1 MKSNYKIFTAVF
13 LSAIMT
19 AAAPLTVCGAE
30 VFSAGESFSDGTGSI
45 PAILTDMVLPD
56 GEIGTEYQVQLEAD
70 TDVNWSLEEG
80 SELPAGL
87 TLSSGGVISGTPQE
101 EGSFSFTV
109 QADNGIGVSSQ
120 ELSLYV
126 AQREQE
132 PVIKQ
137 YELTSGTAL
146 IDLGIHA
153 EGEQSR
159 KRLFLYNAGTD
170 SLHLSDFPQSRYFD
184 FSYAPIFDTNTD
196 EEMQP
201 GSCAAVDIDDK
212 KDLPA
217 GNYEETV
224 TFETKEGASCK
235 VTLKVIVGASSE
247 KDYELS
253 IETGTEEEFTES
265 DFYDPEFRVEK
276 YVVVRNSGKKETRI
290 RIDTSG
296 LKNFEV
302 DDQMAKWTEDYEE
315 QDSKKLLKPGETL
328 YFYILPKQ
336 EYGIYDE
343 SFAFLADDG
352 SRYPLH
358 VTMNREKNPT
368 EKKQLEI
375 TEKSAGGFPTMQWGY
390 KTLPEA
396 KTYILKNVTDTDM
409 KLSFNRS
416 KECSVLL
423 SGNAYLAPG
432 ESTELRLWPK
442 LGLSVGKYSFQVTVT
457 AKTVAGEHLTTQNLY
472 NSFIVGDRTY
482 QGLADAVAPVTGIT
496 NGAEKTADAL
506 HLPNSLEV
514 YGAEV
519 NGEKTTFSASVKWD
533 VENCAYDPKSK
544 AAQSFLV
551 NGSLE
556 LNEDENNEGLDTA
569 VQIMVQVDAYQ
580 TLNRPVIDTRWT
592 RVITNYAMLYLR
604 DLSNEADGYQFVTAK
619 SQKDL
624 KKGNYTAQTKIT
636 NSELKYIPEGTHSLY
651 CRAYKENSSHVM
663 EYGEWSDGVPVTVKA
678 KTPDAPVVQKVQV
691 KKNDVRIV
699 LNSKGEEPD
708 GYDVVAARSKN
719 GKEPSDYIKVKSGYS
734 GSSKELILRG
744 VPAGTWYIGVHAY
757 KYLNGSNTKVLS
769 KWAEVRKVT
778 VKTSLVTGKPAVKS
792 AKVSRQGTKR
802 NVTVTFTVPKSCD
815 GTDWVLAKKVSKSDN
830 GSYTGVSSY
839 AYTKKNQTKTTVV
852 FKSVKPGVYYLAGR
866 AYVKGYAKSYTK
878 WSKIKKIVV
887 K

>member
-1 MKSNYKIFTAVF
+1 
-13 LSAIMT
+13 
-19 AAAPLTVCGAE
+19 
-30 VFSAGESFSDGTGSI
+30 
-45 PAILTDMVLPD
+45 
-56 GEIGTEYQVQLEAD
+56 
-70 TDVNWSLEEG
+70 
-80 SELPAGL
+80 
-87 TLSSGGVISGTPQE
+87 
-101 EGSFSFTV
+101 
-109 QADNGIGVSSQ
+109 
-120 ELSLYV
+120 
-126 AQREQE
+126 
-132 PVIKQ
+132 
-137 YELTSGTAL
+137 
-146 IDLGIHA
+146 
-153 EGEQSR
+153 
-159 KRLFLYNAGTD
+159 
-170 SLHLSDFPQSRYFD
+170 
-184 FSYAPIFDTNTD
+184 
-196 EEMQP
+196 
-201 GSCAAVDIDDK
+201 
-212 KDLPA
+212 
-217 GNYEETV
+217 
-224 TFETKEGASCK
+224 
-235 VTLKVIVGASSE
+235 
-247 KDYELS
+247 
-253 IETGTEEEFTES
+253 
-265 DFYDPEFRVEK
+265 
-276 YVVVRNSGKKETRI
+276 
-290 RIDTSG
+290 
-296 LKNFEV
+296 
-302 DDQMAKWTEDYEE
+302 
-315 QDSKKLLKPGETL
+315 
-328 YFYILPKQ
+328 
-336 EYGIYDE
+336 
-343 SFAFLADDG
+343 
-352 SRYPLH
+352 
-358 VTMNREKNPT
+358 MNREKNPT
-368 EKKQLEI
+368 EKKQLEM
-375 TEKSAGGFPTMQWGY
+375 TEKSAGACPTMQWGY
-390 KTLPEA
+390 MTLPEA

-416 KECSVLL
+416 KECSVSL

-432 ESTELRLWPK
+432 ESTELRLLPK

-482 QGLADAVAPVTGIT
+482 QGLADAVEPVTEIT

-506 HLPNSLEV
+506 HLPDWLKV

-519 NGEKTTFSASVKWD
+519 DGEKTTFSASVKWD
-533 VENCAYDPKSK
+533 VEDCVYDPKSK
-544 AAQSFLV
+544 AAQSFTV
-551 NGSLE
+551 TGHLE

-580 TLNRPVIDTRWT
+580 TLNRPVIDLLRTGVR
-592 RVITNYAMLYLR
+592 TNYAMLYLR

-619 SQKDL
+619 SQKEL
-624 KKGNYTAQTKIT
+624 KKGNYTAQVSIT
-636 NSELKYIPEGTHSLY
+636 NSELNQYPELKYIPEGTHSLY

-663 EYGEWSDGVPVTVKA
+663 EYGEWSDGVPVTVKV

-719 GKEPSDYIKVKSGYS
+719 GTEPSDYIKVKSGYS

-792 AKVSRQGTKR
+792 AKVSRQGTER

-815 GTDWVLAKKVSKSDN
+815 GTDWVLAKKVSKSDD

-852 FKSVKPGVYYLAGR
+852 FKNVKPGVYYLAGR

>member
-80 SELPAGL
+80 SELPAGF
-87 TLSSGGVISGTPQE
+87 TLSSGGVISGMPQE

-212 KDLPA
+212 KNLPA

-302 DDQMAKWTEDYEE
+302 DDQMAKWTDC
-315 QDSKKLLKPGETL
+315 LL
-328 YFYILPKQ
+328 
-336 EYGIYDE
+336 
-343 SFAFLADDG
+343 
-352 SRYPLH
+352 
-358 VTMNREKNPT
+358 
-368 EKKQLEI
+368 
-375 TEKSAGGFPTMQWGY
+375 
-390 KTLPEA
+390 
-396 KTYILKNVTDTDM
+396 
-409 KLSFNRS
+409 
-416 KECSVLL
+416 
-423 SGNAYLAPG
+423 
-432 ESTELRLWPK
+432 
-442 LGLSVGKYSFQVTVT
+442 
-457 AKTVAGEHLTTQNLY
+457 
-472 NSFIVGDRTY
+472 
-482 QGLADAVAPVTGIT
+482 
-496 NGAEKTADAL
+496 
-506 HLPNSLEV
+506 
-514 YGAEV
+514 
-519 NGEKTTFSASVKWD
+519 
-533 VENCAYDPKSK
+533 
-544 AAQSFLV
+544 
-551 NGSLE
+551 
-556 LNEDENNEGLDTA
+556 
-569 VQIMVQVDAYQ
+569 
-580 TLNRPVIDTRWT
+580 
-592 RVITNYAMLYLR
+592 
-604 DLSNEADGYQFVTAK
+604 
-619 SQKDL
+619 
-624 KKGNYTAQTKIT
+624 
-636 NSELKYIPEGTHSLY
+636 
-651 CRAYKENSSHVM
+651 
-663 EYGEWSDGVPVTVKA
+663 
-678 KTPDAPVVQKVQV
+678 
-691 KKNDVRIV
+691 
-699 LNSKGEEPD
+699 
-708 GYDVVAARSKN
+708 
-719 GKEPSDYIKVKSGYS
+719 
-734 GSSKELILRG
+734 
-744 VPAGTWYIGVHAY
+744 
-757 KYLNGSNTKVLS
+757 
-769 KWAEVRKVT
+769 
-778 VKTSLVTGKPAVKS
+778 
-792 AKVSRQGTKR
+792 
-802 NVTVTFTVPKSCD
+802 
-815 GTDWVLAKKVSKSDN
+815 
-830 GSYTGVSSY
+830 
-839 AYTKKNQTKTTVV
+839 
-852 FKSVKPGVYYLAGR
+852 
-866 AYVKGYAKSYTK
+866 
-878 WSKIKKIVV
+878 
-887 K
+887 